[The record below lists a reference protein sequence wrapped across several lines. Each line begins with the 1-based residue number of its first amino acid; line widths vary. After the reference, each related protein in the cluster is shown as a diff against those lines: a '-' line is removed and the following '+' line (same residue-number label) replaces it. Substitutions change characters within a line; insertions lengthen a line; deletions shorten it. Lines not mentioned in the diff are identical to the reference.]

1 MGNCKDKLLFR
12 RYYRWRFELKIKLL
26 NDKHAL
32 FIWEKM
38 IMQLPQSRRDEVHDT
53 LCEELLRERAAVLSR
68 AGIAVE
74 IVLAELAGLDQEIQI
89 KNERLG
95 VIKQYEQVADNLHE
109 WRMLLEDINISIDQF
124 NTVREKAQLKY
135 YYLIVT
141 REALGLRRHDRIQE
155 I

>member
-1 MGNCKDKLLFR
+1 M
-12 RYYRWRFELKIKLL
+12 KIKPL

-32 FIWEKM
+32 LIPEKI

-68 AGIAVE
+68 AGTAVE

-89 KNERLG
+89 KNERLE
-95 VIKQYEQVADNLHE
+95 VIEQYKQTTDNLNE
-109 WRMLLEDINISIDQF
+109 RRMLLEDINISIDRF
-124 NTVREKAQLKY
+124 NIVREKAQLKY

-155 I
+155 IYMIPVKKKKMQAF